1 MIQHK
6 QEALDSL
13 LKGTNILGDLV
24 KTTLGPRGSTVI
36 LHTLEGQAYTTK
48 DGVSVARQVFDNDM
62 MIDAGIQLVREA
74 TSKTAEVAGDGT
86 TTSTI
91 LAQYLVSECIKEIKK
106 GVHPLAL
113 KNGMQ
118 KALQDILLC
127 LKDDVYS
134 EKIKL
139 EEKVLADIATIS
151 ANNDRQ
157 LGELIAKAFMNAGED
172 GLVLFDMSSN
182 ENTTVESIEGMQFDS
197 QLLSPAFINNQRT
210 QVAEYEEKEH
220 PVAVLLIDNIVKNMQ
235 EMAASTL
242 NYAISKQIPILLV
255 ATDFTPAVIKELI
268 QNNVRNNTQ
277 ILPIK
282 ADGFGIGKTE
292 CLKDIAALT
301 GATIYDNTA
310 NASYKGLGICSKVI
324 VSKFNTTIVKSP
336 KVNLTNFNER
346 VETLKGRIEE
356 EKEVF
361 NKKKLTEK
369 LAKLT
374 GKMVII
380 HVGGITEAVAKE
392 KFDRVEDAV
401 YATRAAIEE
410 GVSIGGGM
418 TYYGIFNKLNS
429 KIENIKTDII
439 GYSIALK
446 ALLRPFLQLCENCN
460 VKLEPAIWLNK
471 PVYNGST
478 FDIRI
483 TGYNFLNDTWVNMRE
498 AGIIDPTKVLRV
510 AIENAISVASII
522 ITTSGIITKE

>member
-1 MIQHK
+1 M
-6 QEALDSL
+6 
-13 LKGTNILGDLV
+13 
-24 KTTLGPRGSTVI
+24 
-36 LHTLEGQAYTTK
+36 
-48 DGVSVARQVFDNDM
+48 
-62 MIDAGIQLVREA
+62 
-74 TSKTAEVAGDGT
+74 
-86 TTSTI
+86 
-91 LAQYLVSECIKEIKK
+91 
-106 GVHPLAL
+106 
-113 KNGMQ
+113 
-118 KALQDILLC
+118 
-127 LKDDVYS
+127 
-134 EKIKL
+134 
-139 EEKVLADIATIS
+139 
-151 ANNDRQ
+151 
-157 LGELIAKAFMNAGED
+157 
-172 GLVLFDMSSN
+172 
-182 ENTTVESIEGMQFDS
+182 
-197 QLLSPAFINNQRT
+197 
-210 QVAEYEEKEH
+210 
-220 PVAVLLIDNIVKNMQ
+220 
-235 EMAASTL
+235 
-242 NYAISKQIPILLV
+242 
-255 ATDFTPAVIKELI
+255 
-268 QNNVRNNTQ
+268 
-277 ILPIK
+277 
-282 ADGFGIGKTE
+282 
-292 CLKDIAALT
+292 
-301 GATIYDNTA
+301 
-310 NASYKGLGICSKVI
+310 
-324 VSKFNTTIVKSP
+324 
-336 KVNLTNFNER
+336 NLTNFNER